1 MVGRAIAHPTPTTEP
16 CCRCLQVTIPDATDH
31 ITSQGRA
38 LVRAVE
44 TLGTVRAERWSVGD
58 GNEGEK

>member
-16 CCRCLQVTIPDATDH
+16 CCRCLQVTIPDATDR

-44 TLGTVRAERWSVGD
+44 TLGTIEGWTQRLTRWCPS
-58 GNEGEK
+58 